1 MTSHNLFEYLVNSL
15 WQLPLLVLASLLVTR
30 IARPSLPVQHALWCA
45 ALALGVLLPLRGID
59 WNQALDAEPAIAQAL
74 SPAETNTLAIAQF
87 PAAPQPAPQSITRT
101 LAALRVRSIHLQSR
115 TIGWLIDLYAVS
127 VALSLARL
135 IYGWV
140 AIRRVVESAT
150 QHPLTTL
157 ESTLLRAC
165 AERLQLKPERMPDV
179 RFLDNPNASPM
190 VVGIRCP
197 VLLLPASLRQSAAH
211 SFDDAALAA
220 VLLHEL
226 AHVRRRDFLANLTL
240 RVVALPI
247 AYHPATYAL
256 QTRIRQT
263 REMICDAHAA
273 GVFASR
279 SKYARSLIALAE
291 GFVRPSEHVEAVG
304 LFDHNGNSLE
314 ERIMKL
320 TEPKFPLSLRLRAA
334 RIAAGAA
341 VLVAGTGAAATLH
354 LKASTPVVYAMQTAQ
369 TALNPVPEPP
379 PVPQVTAP
387 PPPTE
392 PTRPA
397 APAAPTA
404 PAGPQ
409 APTPPAKPANPA
421 SADDT
426 SDTQIVIRKLT
437 PEERKQRAE
446 AREKMK
452 LKLKEMPQIVIPDMD
467 MKFVMPPE
475 FARQMAEM
483 KFQFDSPEFKKQ
495 MEQMKLRLNSPEF
508 KKQMDEAREQARKAM
523 IDSPEFKKQ
532 MDEMKPK
539 FNSPEFKK
547 QVDEAREQARKAMI
561 DSGEFKKQMEEM
573 KTRMNSPEFRE
584 QLENGKKMAF
594 AIRADDG
601 KRAAEARKQLEDA
614 SAAIAEARKQVHDDS
629 VQRQLD
635 EAQRRIDQ
643 AKKTY

>member
-1 MTSHNLFEYLVNSL
+1 MTAQNLFEYLVNSL
-15 WQLPLLVLASLLVTR
+15 WQLPLLVFATVMVVR

-59 WNQALDAEPAIAQAL
+59 WNRALDAERALAQTL
-74 SPAETNTLAIAQF
+74 SPAESKGLALDQF
-87 PAAPQPAPQSITRT
+87 PATPPPPSRSITRT
-101 LAALRVRSIHLQSR
+101 LAALRVRPIHLQSQ

-135 IYGWV
+135 LYGWV
-140 AIRRVVESAT
+140 AVRRVVESAA

-165 AERLQLKPERMPDV
+165 AGRLQLKPERIPDV
-179 RFLDNPNASPM
+179 RFLDDPNASPM
-190 VVGIRCP
+190 VVGVRCP
-197 VLLLPASLRQSAAH
+197 VLLLPASLRQSAVGN
-211 SFDDAALAA
+211 FDDAALAA

-240 RVVALPI
+240 RVAALPI

-279 SKYARSLIALAE
+279 SKYARTLIALAE
-291 GFVRPSEHVEAVG
+291 GLVRPSQHVEAVG
-304 LFDHNGNSLE
+304 LFDHKGNSLE

-320 TEPKFPLSLRLRAA
+320 TEPKLPLSLTLRAA

-354 LKASTPVVYAMQTAQ
+354 LKASAPIVYAMQTAQ
-369 TALNPVPEPP
+369 NAQAPLVEPP
-379 PVPQVTAP
+379 PVPEVVAP
-387 PPPTE
+387 VPPTL
-392 PTRPA
+392 PATPARPSS
-397 APAAPTA
+397 PTA
-404 PAGPQ
+404 PVPPQ
-409 APTPPAKPANPA
+409 APTPPAKPSSSAA
-421 SADDT
+421 ADDLN
-426 SDTQIVIRKLT
+426 DAQVVIHKLT

-446 AREKMK
+446 AREAMK
-452 LKLKEMPQIVIPDMD
+452 LKLKEMPQIVIPDVD

-475 FARQMAEM
+475 VAKQMADM
-483 KFQFDSPEFKKQ
+483 KFKFDSPEFKKQ
-495 MEQMKLRLNSPEF
+495 MN
-508 KKQMDEAREQARKAM
+508 EAGEQARKAM

-532 MDEMKPK
+532 MEEMKLK
-539 FNSPEFKK
+539 LNSPEFKK
-547 QVDEAREQARKAMI
+547 QMDEAREQARKAMI

-573 KTRMNSPEFRE
+573 KTRMNSSEFRE
-584 QLENGKKMAF
+584 QIENGKKMAF
-594 AIRADDG
+594 VIRADDG
-601 KRAAEARKQLEDA
+601 KRAAEARKQLDDA

-643 AKKTY
+643 AKKSY